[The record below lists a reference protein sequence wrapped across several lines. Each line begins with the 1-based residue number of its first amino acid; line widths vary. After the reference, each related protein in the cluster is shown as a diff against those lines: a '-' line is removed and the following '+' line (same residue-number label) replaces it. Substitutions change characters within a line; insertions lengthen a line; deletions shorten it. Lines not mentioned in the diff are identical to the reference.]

1 MPSTDVDG
9 SPVLI
14 LSRKEADHVFVIMSH
29 VMLSDDEAK
38 VLGKI
43 KTFLREA
50 TGVPYPTEL
59 PRPGDVSE
67 LPRGVM

>member
-1 MPSTDVDG
+1 MASTDING
-9 SPVLI
+9 TPVLI

-29 VMLSDDEAK
+29 VTLNDGEAA
-38 VLGKI
+38 VLTKI
-43 KTFLREA
+43 KRFLQEA

-67 LPRGVM
+67 SPRGVM